1 MKKTTSFILA
11 VICIMSLGGRAVAQ
25 DDDAMKRWTDY
36 MTPGDMHKVLAAA
49 TGKWSEEVTMWMAP
63 DQPPMKSTSTSEYKM
78 ILGGRYQQANIK
90 GTFGGTPFEAMSI
103 IGYDNMKKLFFSSWI
118 DNFGTGILNS
128 EGPYD
133 AATKTIT
140 LIGTSV
146 DPMSGKEMRMRET
159 IQMPDNNTM
168 IMMLYI
174 KTGDKAEVK
183 NSEIKMKRM

>member
-1 MKKTTSFILA
+1 MKKTTLFILA
-11 VICIMSLGGRAVAQ
+11 IICITGLSSRATAQ
-25 DDDAMKRWTDY
+25 DADAMKRWTDY

-49 TGKWSEEVTMWMAP
+49 TGKWTEEVTMWMAP
-63 DQPPMKSTSTSEYKM
+63 GQPPVKSTSESEYKM
-78 ILGGRYQQANIK
+78 ILGGRYQQANIT
-90 GTFGGTPFEAMSI
+90 GSFSGTPFEAMSI
-103 IGYDNMKKLFFSSWI
+103 IGYDNMKKVFISTWI

-133 AATKTIT
+133 AATNTIT

-174 KTGDKAEVK
+174 KSGDKEVK
-183 NSEIKMKRM
+183 NSEIHMKRM